1 MLGEVEC
8 LVVEEAELEVE
19 AVEYLVEVEAVEVEY
34 LVVVAVE
41 LEVVEELEEVY
52 SVVAHQE
59 EEEEISPT

>member
-8 LVVEEAELEVE
+8 LAVEEAELEVE
-19 AVEYLVEVEAVEVEY
+19 AVEYLVEVEAVE
-34 LVVVAVE
+34 
-41 LEVVEELEEVY
+41 LEVVEEVY

>member
-1 MLGEVEC
+1 MLVEVEC
-8 LVVEEAELEVE
+8 SAVEEAELEVE

-41 LEVVEELEEVY
+41 LEVVEEVY